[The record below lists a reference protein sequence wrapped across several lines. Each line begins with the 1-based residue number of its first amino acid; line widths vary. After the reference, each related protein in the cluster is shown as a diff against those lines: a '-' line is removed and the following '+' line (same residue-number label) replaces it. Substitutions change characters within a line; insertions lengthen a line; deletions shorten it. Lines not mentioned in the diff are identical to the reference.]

1 MYSQWMPQN
10 LQKRLLLYILQQLSL
25 FSEID
30 LPNLEEVSL
39 SNIHLKD
46 VAIDPEK
53 VGKIPGFKLR
63 YGKLA
68 SIDLSGGVVGG
79 VMFEV
84 LGAELVVA
92 PHVESFDDDVKNAQ
106 ILLAQSRA
114 DLAKTVL
121 LDDEDDS
128 DLDVNQ
134 DRIPV
139 RRRSSRTASTSSNSS
154 AKRKLAL
161 GGMMSRAIEIALLR
175 LQVRVSDLTIKLISD
190 SVDVSLHV
198 DEISFK
204 GINGARNVKISGIRA
219 STTKPH
225 VNAGHSPQEPEPS
238 ESEESEDSDADD
250 YGDDLNSSMVYTH
263 EEASSMY
270 MSATAQS
277 FTKPASTEA
286 VLLTVSDISIDFEGL
301 SPISNFRIDVGILSV
316 AAVPVLPTIS
326 LLCSSITK
334 ALKLKVHSLKKRNS
348 RRDRRNSA
356 TVSSED
362 NDYDLDEEL
371 EGESH
376 STWFES
382 LHVSKLE
389 VSFTSALNALGS
401 FESKNDDLNIC
412 LENVIVKRKDE
423 NLYYGGVD
431 VVKIFRFLQGEETPC
446 FEFESPRV
454 NLEQSEPSSFLKHAD
469 IRFEMFKNAPNER
482 FDTEFTVLASK
493 KARVTI
499 TPDTLMYLVNFGNAA
514 GSVFEV
520 YSGLM
525 KSFHSLRE
533 LASTEQVASTATSE
547 LLNLQLLVQTAL
559 ISVSFDLTHG
569 SRLSAVIFP
578 VTYSKMENRLTLQK
592 VLILTEFKGAQNQ
605 ILNLSKISLNL
616 NLTDYK
622 MFVQRNPK
630 AAEIS
635 VLAQS
640 HFTIDVVSGSVPLP
654 ILKKLKSLFGVAF
667 GTFDLLRKVNFLES
681 TFNSPTEKFRPTAS
695 VVLSSI
701 YTSQRRFRAPN
712 TTMPDRAQFDS
723 PSRDSAQIRITVNMA
738 DVEVTDVSKGFGILK
753 ILILDVDFSKSTFGV
768 RGLVRGIN
776 VERAFGEQIID
787 PLLHTYTSRE
797 TPLVLLEHSS
807 TEKKSTTEIHLYG
820 IAVEFYTHWLQ
831 LFENE
836 VSHGH
841 NAEEIVHST
850 PTVVPESNSKSEM
863 RIVVHDL
870 AIGLSPGRLPS
881 KLALIAN
888 SGTLEFTLNKD
899 QFYIKSSFQEL
910 RFLLADDVRKLKESA
925 RGSTQSEILQG
936 RGFLA
941 VGRINATHVG
951 ITINTDIK
959 RVKKRNEALHIQGDL
974 ALVDVKVNSDEQ
986 RLDVCADSFYTLI
999 QTFGDL
1005 KIPVTFTDE
1014 DKFHVKPDSE
1024 FHMPLDVFEIL
1035 AEAKQSNQPSVG
1047 DSLRDSVLNLSITDD
1062 YHDHPILDVQ
1072 ADEGSNNPILGNS
1085 LESESAVSD
1094 FSVVEDHFTVMK
1106 SKSNVGILPF
1116 KLHVNLSRIKL
1127 FFYDGYD
1134 WKLTRKSLRKAVKN
1148 LEDRAQTANDER
1160 PSNEEEV
1167 QGLPVPVEVAKE
1179 ATAVT
1184 FAKSVKS
1191 PSPKDNDVIDD
1202 EEHESQDD
1210 NIPELRDTLF
1220 ESIYLAIPEGTS
1232 TSRFIDN
1239 INSQLQFS
1247 SDPEDDPSAQALVNV
1262 KIEKHF
1268 KDLKLHRSRAHKV
1281 LLDIR
1286 LLELSVLNHTSRD
1299 PRNDPTPKDLDF
1311 EVLNQIELRIDNIT
1325 AYDNVP
1331 TSTWNTILTYMSILG
1346 VREVGT
1352 SMVDLTIANVR
1363 PDPDLAFAEARISV
1377 KLLPL
1382 RLHLDQD
1389 TLGFITR
1396 FFAFKD
1402 ARFAL
1407 PADEVIFI
1415 EKFVMD
1421 KLHFKFDYKPKKV
1434 DYMGIRSGNNAELVN
1449 FFVLDGSEISLKK
1462 VVLYGIHGMP
1472 NLGEALKNVYTP
1484 YIRKYQIAGLLSG
1497 LPSVKSVINLGSGV
1511 RDLIVV
1517 PTQQYKKDGH
1527 LIRSLQKGTHSF
1539 LKTTSY
1545 ELLKLGVK
1553 LASGTQ
1559 VLLENLEEYF
1569 GGEGKVARA
1578 PVGKDKKTRTQN
1590 KGRPNSRPNSQD
1602 YALLEDS
1609 QLLTGGFLLKTD
1621 SAGNSKAF
1629 YGGILE
1635 DVNEEDSEEDQS
1647 ILVLGEPAEVDEDD
1661 ENGESDGD
1669 KPRPKALSLYSG
1681 QPRNTREGLKSAYSL
1696 IGKNFKTTKKKF
1708 RSLRKELQEAESLQD
1723 QVVSIAKSSPVLVI
1737 RPMIGTTEAVMKTLM
1752 GVSNEVDSKY
1762 VTENIDKY
1770 GALGEGKG

>member
-92 PHVESFDDDVKNAQ
+92 PHVESFDDDIKNAQ

-128 DLDVNQ
+128 DLELNQ

-139 RRRSSRTASTSSNSS
+139 RRRSSRTASASSNSS

-161 GGMMSRAIEIALLR
+161 GGMMSRALEIALLR
-175 LQVRVSDLTIKLISD
+175 LQVRVSDITIKLISD

-204 GINGARNVKISGIRA
+204 GVNGARNVKISGIRA

-225 VNAGHSPQEPEPS
+225 VNAGHSPQEPES
-238 ESEESEDSDADD
+238 EESEESEDSDADD
-250 YGDDLNSSMVYTH
+250 YGDELNSSMVYTH

-286 VLLTVSDISIDFEGL
+286 VLLTVSDISINFEGL
-301 SPISNFRIDVGILSV
+301 SPISNLSIDVGVLSI

-348 RRDRRNSA
+348 RRDKRNSA
-356 TVSSED
+356 SLSSD
-362 NDYDLDEEL
+362 DIDYDLDD
-371 EGESH
+371 ESE
-376 STWFES
+376 SESRNTWFES

-389 VSFTSALNALGS
+389 VSFTSALNALGT
-401 FESKNDDLNIC
+401 FESKADELNLC

-431 VVKIFRFLQGEETPC
+431 VVKILRYLQGEESPC

-454 NLEQSEPSSFLKHAD
+454 NSEQSEPISCLKHAD

-493 KARVTI
+493 KARI
-499 TPDTLMYLVNFGNAA
+499 AMTPDTLLYLINFGNAA

-520 YSGLM
+520 YSGVM
-525 KSFHSLRE
+525 KSFHSVRE
-533 LASTEQVASTATSE
+533 LASTEQLASTAPSE
-547 LLNLQLLVQTAL
+547 PLKLQLLVQTAL
-559 ISVSFDLTHG
+559 ISVSFDLTH
-569 SRLSAVIFP
+569 SSHLSAVIFP

-592 VLILTEFKGAQNQ
+592 VLILSNFKGTQSQ
-605 ILNLSKISLNL
+605 ILNLSKLSLNL
-616 NLTDYK
+616 NLTDYR
-622 MFVQRNPK
+622 MLVHRNPK
-630 AAEIS
+630 AAEIGL
-635 VLAQS
+635 LALS
-640 HFTIDVVSGSVPLP
+640 HFNIDLISGTIPFP
-654 ILKKLKSLFGVAF
+654 ILKRFKTLFRTAF
-667 GTFDLLRKVNFLES
+667 ATFDLLKKVNFLKS
-681 TFNSPTEKFRPTAS
+681 TFNSPTEKFRPAAS
-695 VVLSSI
+695 FVLSSI
-701 YTSQRRFRAPN
+701 YTNQRRFRAPN
-712 TTMPDRAQFDS
+712 MTAMPERSQFDP
-723 PSRDSAQIRITVNMA
+723 PSRDNASIRITVNMA
-738 DVEVTDVSKGFGILK
+738 DVKVTDISKGFGILK
-753 ILILDVDFSKSTFGV
+753 FLILDVDFSKSTFGL

-776 VERAFGEQIID
+776 VERAFGEQLVD

-797 TPLVLLEHSS
+797 TPLLLMEHSS
-807 TEKKSTTEIHLYG
+807 TEKKSTTEIHVYG
-820 IAVEFYTHWLQ
+820 IAMEFYTHWLQ

-850 PTVVPESNSKSEM
+850 PTVVPESSSKSDLK
-863 RIVVHDL
+863 IVVHDL

-881 KLALIAN
+881 KIALIAS
-888 SGTLEFTLNKD
+888 SGTMEFTLNKD

-910 RFLLADDVRKLKESA
+910 RFLLTDDVRKLRDSA

-936 RGFLA
+936 KGFLA
-941 VGRINATHVG
+941 VGGINATHVG
-951 ITINTDIK
+951 ITINTDIQ
-959 RVKKRNEALHIQGDL
+959 RVKKRNEVLHIQGDV

-1014 DKFHVKPDSE
+1014 DKFHVKPNSE
-1024 FHMPLDVFEIL
+1024 FHMPLDVFELL
-1035 AEAKQSNQPSVG
+1035 AEVNRSNLFSVS
-1047 DSLRDSVLNLSITDD
+1047 DSLRESVLNLSITDD
-1062 YHDHPILDVQ
+1062 YHDRPVLDVQ
-1072 ADEGSNNPILGNS
+1072 ADEGSNNHIMGNS

-1106 SKSNVGILPF
+1106 TKSNVGMLPF
-1116 KLHVNLSRIKL
+1116 KLHLNLSRL
-1127 FFYDGYD
+1127 RMFFYDGYD

-1148 LEDRAQTANDER
+1148 LEDRAQTANDAR
-1160 PSNEEEV
+1160 PCKDEEV
-1167 QGLPVPVEVAKE
+1167 QELSVPVELAEE
-1179 ATAVT
+1179 ASGVT
-1184 FAKSVKS
+1184 FARSVKS
-1191 PSPKDNDVIDD
+1191 PSPKGEDDIDD
-1202 EEHESQDD
+1202 DAHESQ
-1210 NIPELRDTLF
+1210 NENVSELRDTLF

-1262 KIEKHF
+1262 KVEKHF

-1286 LLELSVLNHTSRD
+1286 LLELSALNHTSRD
-1299 PRNDPTPKDLDF
+1299 PRNDPTPKGLEF

-1352 SMVDLTIANVR
+1352 SMINLTIANVR

-1407 PADEVIFI
+1407 PADEIIFI

-1462 VVLYGIHGMP
+1462 VVLYGIHGIP
-1472 NLGEALKNVYTP
+1472 NLGEALKNVYAP

-1578 PVGKDKKTRTQN
+1578 PAAKEKKSKSQRKNRLIT
-1590 KGRPNSRPNSQD
+1590 QD

-1609 QLLTGGFLLKTD
+1609 QLLTEGFLLKTD

-1635 DVNEEDSEEDQS
+1635 DVNEEDSEEEQS
-1647 ILVLGEPAEVDEDD
+1647 ILVLGESAEVDEED
-1661 ENGESDGD
+1661 ENGESEGD
-1669 KPRPKALSLYSG
+1669 KPRQKALSLYSG
-1681 QPRNTREGLKSAYSL
+1681 QPRNTKEGLKFAYSL

-1708 RSLRKELQEAESLQD
+1708 RSLTKELQEAESLQD
-1723 QVVSIAKSSPVLVI
+1723 QVMSIAKSSPVLVI

-1752 GVSNEVDSKY
+1752 GVSNQVDSKY